1 MFLKNRKKKSYSSNF
16 DKTVDKWI
24 YRYIDNNYSRFK
36 KWIDQIR
43 QKDRLINRQIYRL
56 IHFFVQFIRIQNY
69 RDIHKNTDG
78 KTGRLTDK
86 QQTGL

>member
-43 QKDRLINRQIYRL
+43 QKDRLINI
-56 IHFFVQFIRIQNY
+56 
-69 RDIHKNTDG
+69 
-78 KTGRLTDK
+78 
-86 QQTGL
+86 